1 MVRRFSIFIVIGR
14 FKIGVEIPV
23 GSVPD
28 VVNDI
33 VPLNVAELP
42 LKLRFKRL
50 KLISRCLCSP
60 IPLGPTIV
68 MFAVNFRLELSLLLT
83 SESLIL
89 HLPVRIHAGACDPLY
104 CRLTKSTF

>member
-1 MVRRFSIFIVIGR
+1 MLVNRGARNCTKYWGFAKIVFSKFFINIKIHGTRFSIFIVIGR
-14 FKIGVEIPV
+14 FKIGVEVPV

-28 VVNDI
+28 IVNDI

-60 IPLGPTIV
+60 ISLGP
-68 MFAVNFRLELSLLLT
+68 
-83 SESLIL
+83 
-89 HLPVRIHAGACDPLY
+89 P
-104 CRLTKSTF
+104 K

>member
-42 LKLRFKRL
+42 LSLDLR
-50 KLISRCLCSP
+50 
-60 IPLGPTIV
+60 
-68 MFAVNFRLELSLLLT
+68 
-83 SESLIL
+83 
-89 HLPVRIHAGACDPLY
+89 D
-104 CRLTKSTF
+104 

>member
-14 FKIGVEIPV
+14 FKICVGIPV
-23 GSVPD
+23 ESVPD
-28 VVNDI
+28 VVNDV
-33 VPLNVAELP
+33 VPLNMAELP
-42 LKLRFKRL
+42 LRLRFKRL
-50 KLISRCLCSP
+50 KLVSRCLCSS

-68 MFAVNFRLELSLLLT
+68 MFAENFRLELLLLPT

-104 CRLTKSTF
+104 L